1 MDNNRTTTL
10 EEKENTTED
19 QSFLPHKDRV
29 YLAKKGFNYI
39 EVREVI
45 NGNNINCLIISDY
58 KLPENKYQIDAVRLL
73 IRIPNG
79 YNDTPPD
86 MFFCYPHLKFSTT
99 NSEPPAT
106 GGRFNFDGT
115 SWQQWSRHSN
125 VGNDWRAG
133 IDGISSHLQK
143 VNTALNKG

>member
-1 MDNNRTTTL
+1 MDNNCDTSL
-10 EEKENTTED
+10 EEKE
-19 QSFLPHKDRV
+19 SFLPLKDRN
-29 YLAKKGFNYI
+29 YLETKGYKYL
-39 EVREVI
+39 EAREQI
-45 NGNNINCLIISDY
+45 NGNNINCLIIDDY
-58 KLPENKYQIDAVRLL
+58 KLPENKYQVNSVRLL
-73 IRIPNG
+73 IRIPNL

-86 MFFCYPHLKFSTT
+86 MFFCYPHLKFMATKSD
-99 NSEPPAT
+99 PPAT
-106 GGRFNFDGT
+106 SGRFNFAEL